1 MKTITKITLAIIGL
15 TSASAHAIVGGTS
28 VDESLYQQYVTYTAG
43 NQRCSGT
50 IVGGKYILSAAH
62 CMTNA
67 KTGNIKDQRL
77 IKFTTNPDDLLS
89 RGFDI
94 AIATI
99 EEQYK
104 TPTITFLSDLHVLD
118 NERADVFGWSTG
130 VLKHAIMQTN
140 SINQSIPQVLYLSDI
155 GEGYTE
161 RGDSGSPVLINNN
174 IISVHSGSSRT
185 VDTPNE
191 AEGSRIESSRDF
203 ILSTINDWHSP
214 TELKFTGAQTIE
226 IQSLH
231 VNDTNLAERWNAA
244 DTLTTGDVTVTGGT
258 CVTDMI
264 APFGTCTLDI
274 TAGAQS
280 GAIKLTD
287 DNIVTINR
295 AAVVEP
301 DTGGSTDK
309 DNNNNGG
316 GGGGSLGWLTL
327 LALLPLAWRRK

>member
-118 NERADVFGWSTG
+118 NEKVGVFGWGAG
-130 VLKHAIMQTN
+130 VLKHAVMKTKLVDQY
-140 SINQSIPQVLYLSDI
+140 IPQALLLNDI
-155 GEGYTE
+155 NEGYTNA
-161 RGDSGSPVLINNN
+161 GDSGSPVVLSNK
-174 IISVHSGSSRT
+174 IISIHSGKDGDENDENATIS
-185 VDTPNE
+185 
-191 AEGSRIESSRDF
+191 ARIESSRDF

-231 VNDTNLAERWNAA
+231 VNDTNLAERWNAN
-244 DTLTTGDVTVTGGT
+244 TLTTGKVTVTGGT
-258 CVTDMI
+258 CVTDTI
-264 APFGTCTLDI
+264 APFGTCTLDV
-274 TAGAQS
+274 TADAGE
-280 GAIKLTD
+280 GKIKLTD
-287 DNIVTINR
+287 NNIVTINR

-316 GGGGSLGWLTL
+316 GGSFGWLTL

>member
-67 KTGNIKDQRL
+67 QVGNIKDQRL

-104 TPTITFLSDLHVLD
+104 TPTITFLSDSHALD
-118 NERADVFGWSTG
+118 NESVDVFGWSTG
-130 VLKHAIMQTN
+130 ALKYAIMQTGF
-140 SINQSIPQVLYLSDI
+140 INNNIPQVLFLSDV

-161 RGDSGSPVLINNN
+161 SGDSGSPVLINNQ

-185 VDTPNE
+185 VDSPNE
-191 AEGSRIESSRDF
+191 AEGSRIEYSRDF

-214 TELKFTGAQTIE
+214 TELKFTGNKTIE

-231 VNDTNLAERWNAA
+231 VSDTNLAERWNAG
-244 DTLTTGDVTVTGGT
+244 TLTTGDVTVTGGT
-258 CVTDMI
+258 CVTDTI
-264 APFGTCTLDI
+264 APFGTCTLDVN
-274 TAGAQS
+274 AGA
-280 GAIKLTD
+280 GEGTIKLTD
-287 DNIVTINR
+287 NNIVTINR
-295 AAVVEP
+295 AAIVEP

-309 DNNNNGG
+309 DNNNSG

>member
-203 ILSTINDWHSP
+203 ILSSINDWHSP
-214 TELKFTGAQTIE
+214 TELKFTGAQTLE

-231 VNDTNLAERWNAA
+231 VKNENLAERWNAN
-244 DTLTTGDVTVTGGT
+244 TLTTGKVTVTGGT
-258 CVTDMI
+258 CVTDTI
-264 APFGTCTLDI
+264 APFGTCTLDV
-274 TAGAQS
+274 TADAGE
-280 GAIKLTD
+280 GTIKLTD
-287 DNIVTINR
+287 NNIVTINR

-309 DNNNNGG
+309 DNNNS

>member
-118 NERADVFGWSTG
+118 SERVDVFGWSTG
-130 VLKHAIMQTN
+130 ALKSAVMRTYL
-140 SINQSIPQVLYLSDI
+140 INPNIPEALFLSDI
-155 GEGYTE
+155 SEGHTDE
-161 RGDSGSPVLINNN
+161 GDSGSPIVLNNR
-174 IISVHSGSSRT
+174 IISIHGGKALNGNDTDT
-185 VDTPNE
+185 VT
-191 AEGSRIESSRDF
+191 SRIEYSRDF
-203 ILSTINDWHSP
+203 ILNTINDWHSP

-231 VNDTNLAERWNAA
+231 VNDTNLAERWNAT

-258 CVTDMI
+258 CVTDII
-264 APFGTCTLDI
+264 APLGTCTLDI
-274 TAGAQS
+274 TADAGE
-280 GAIKLTD
+280 GKIKLTD
-287 DNIVTINR
+287 NNIVSINR

-309 DNNNNGG
+309 DNNNS